1 MKVDIGWLFTAILFG
16 VLLGGRFTD
25 FIPVLSL
32 VIVIAHTVYTFY
44 IIFRET
50 YL

>member
-16 VLLGGRFTD
+16 MLLGYWFKD

-32 VIVIAHTVYTFY
+32 IIVIAHIIYTLY
-44 IIFRET
+44 MISTET
-50 YL
+50 Y

>member
-16 VLLGGRFTD
+16 LLLGKWFID

-32 VIVIAHTVYTFY
+32 VIVAAHTVYVCY
-44 IIFRET
+44 VIFTET
-50 YL
+50 H